1 MSADPRPASNRSVP
15 LLAIGESPEEIARD
29 LRAVAQLDALP
40 TLLDVLCDT
49 AGLRFAAVARV
60 TDNRWI
66 ACAVKDD
73 IDFGVRP
80 GEELDVHST
89 LCIESRTALAPIV
102 IEQAST
108 DLKYR
113 THRMPRLFGIESYVS
128 VPILMPS
135 GQYFGNLC
143 ALDRAPADLSDPRIL
158 SMFRRFAILIGQ
170 QLERELTRAQQHAA
184 LIDERASGE
193 LREQFIA
200 ILGHDLRNPLQA
212 VYATSEMLERRADD
226 KAFVELTAARI
237 KTNVR
242 RMSALIDD
250 VLDFA
255 RGRLGG
261 GIGIHLSDTAELT
274 RDLKAVV
281 RELQDAQP
289 DRQILTDIGVI
300 SKVRCDTGRIQQ
312 LASNLV
318 ANALTHGAVNGSVRV
333 GAAAD
338 EGWLTFTVS
347 NDGEPIPAASIGK
360 VFEPFWRHDVSASRQ
375 GLGLGLYICAQIVR
389 AHGGQLSVS
398 SSRES
403 GTTFIARLPLLAPQN
418 LQGHSFQP
426 TFAKTS

>member
-1 MSADPRPASNRSVP
+1 MRADPTPSGGERLVAM
-15 LLAIGESPEEIARD
+15 GESAEEIVRD

-40 TLLDVLCDT
+40 TLLEVLCDT

-60 TDNRWI
+60 TDDRWI

-73 IDFGVRP
+73 IDFGVRA
-80 GEELDVHST
+80 GDELDVHST
-89 LCIESRTALAPIV
+89 LCSESRAALAPIV

-113 THRMPRLFGIESYVS
+113 THRAPRFFGIESYVS
-128 VPILMPS
+128 VPILMPG

-143 ALDRAPADLSDPRIL
+143 AFDRAPADLSDPRIL
-158 SMFRRFAILIGQ
+158 SMFRRFATLIGK
-170 QLERELTRAQQHAA
+170 QLERELSRAQQQAA
-184 LIDERASGE
+184 LIDERASSE

-212 VYATSEMLERRADD
+212 VIATSEMLERRAGD
-226 KAFVELTAARI
+226 KPFVELAATRI
-237 KTNVR
+237 KTNAR

-261 GIGIHLSDTAELT
+261 GIGIHVSDTAELA

-300 SKVRCDTGRIQQ
+300 GKVRCDSGRIQQ

-318 ANALTHGAVNGSVRV
+318 ANALTHGSVNGSVRV
-333 GAAAD
+333 SAYAAD
-338 EGWLTFTVS
+338 GWLTFSVS
-347 NDGEPIPAASIGK
+347 NDGEPIPATSIGK
-360 VFEPFWRHDVSASRQ
+360 VFEPFWRHDISASRQ

-389 AHGGQLSVS
+389 GHGGQLSVS